1 MTDSCLRKKIS
12 QTIMPSSDTLSAL
25 MSIENSSRRYFRV
38 EENGSGGLIRELKEL
53 NGTIMVK

>member
-1 MTDSCLRKKIS
+1 MTDSCLRKKMS

-38 EENGSGGLIRELKEL
+38 EENGSGGLIRELKE
-53 NGTIMVK
+53 